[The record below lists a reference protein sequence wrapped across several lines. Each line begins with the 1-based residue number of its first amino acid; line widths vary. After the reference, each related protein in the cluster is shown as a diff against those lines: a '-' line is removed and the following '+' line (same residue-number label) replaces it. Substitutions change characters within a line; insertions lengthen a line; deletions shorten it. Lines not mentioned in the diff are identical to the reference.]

1 MAEENPKIEAVEA
14 TTLEVEDKPAAS
26 AEARSRKDRVTGS
39 THFGDVDFNEEQV
52 EEIGD
57 ATWGEVC
64 RTCFVHDA
72 QGWARIAG
80 HMLLVCFAL
89 YFFLFGLDL
98 LGSGANVLTTCTT
111 GNFLS
116 ADLNPIAGL
125 MIGIIMTVL
134 LQSSSTTTSIV
145 VALVGAGSI
154 NVKNG
159 IYLIMGANIG
169 TSVTNT
175 IVSMGFLGNGDDLE
189 RAFAGAT
196 VHDMFNFLTVAILLP
211 VEAITGYLYY
221 LTKALLP
228 GDMAD
233 KSDKWEGPLK
243 KIVSPLTKKVIIPN
257 KDLGKDLAKDKDL
270 TCAMRYPIKCANG
283 TVDYN
288 SCMKKVKPGLIG
300 CDKKT
305 GSCPAFFQDG
315 ASQKDDEISG
325 FVCVFLGLVILI
337 TCLIMLVK
345 ILQKLLLGTST
356 RIIYKATNVNG
367 YIGMVIG
374 CGITMLVQ
382 SSSITTS
389 VLTPL
394 VGMGVLHLE
403 QMFPLTLGANIG
415 TTVTG
420 LLAGLVGGKKD
431 GLQVAL
437 AHLFF
442 NITGIIIWYP
452 YWRLREVPLNM
463 ARTLGKATRIWRFF
477 PIVYILVAFILIPA
491 ILLGISMFFTQNSK
505 GFDVLGIIVVILL
518 ALGLAYTFYQWRY
531 KGLKERVI
539 DYMEGRQRRGDAIKA
554 LPKDMG
560 FCKAEIQRLKEHTGL
575 PDEEEGKNLDE
586 EKGGK
591 DSEESD
597 DA

>member
-14 TTLEVEDKPAAS
+14 TTLEVEDKPAGS

-80 HMLLVCFAL
+80 HMFLVCFAL

-243 KIVSPLTKKVIIPN
+243 KIVSPLTKK
-257 KDLGKDLAKDKDL
+257 
-270 TCAMRYPIKCANG
+270 
-283 TVDYN
+283 
-288 SCMKKVKPGLIG
+288 SHH
-300 CDKKT
+300 
-305 GSCPAFFQDG
+305 S
-315 ASQKDDEISG
+315 
-325 FVCVFLGLVILI
+325 
-337 TCLIMLVK
+337 
-345 ILQKLLLGTST
+345 
-356 RIIYKATNVNG
+356 
-367 YIGMVIG
+367 
-374 CGITMLVQ
+374 
-382 SSSITTS
+382 
-389 VLTPL
+389 
-394 VGMGVLHLE
+394 
-403 QMFPLTLGANIG
+403 
-415 TTVTG
+415 
-420 LLAGLVGGKKD
+420 
-431 GLQVAL
+431 
-437 AHLFF
+437 
-442 NITGIIIWYP
+442 
-452 YWRLREVPLNM
+452 
-463 ARTLGKATRIWRFF
+463 
-477 PIVYILVAFILIPA
+477 
-491 ILLGISMFFTQNSK
+491 
-505 GFDVLGIIVVILL
+505 
-518 ALGLAYTFYQWRY
+518 
-531 KGLKERVI
+531 
-539 DYMEGRQRRGDAIKA
+539 
-554 LPKDMG
+554 
-560 FCKAEIQRLKEHTGL
+560 
-575 PDEEEGKNLDE
+575 
-586 EKGGK
+586 
-591 DSEESD
+591 
-597 DA
+597 